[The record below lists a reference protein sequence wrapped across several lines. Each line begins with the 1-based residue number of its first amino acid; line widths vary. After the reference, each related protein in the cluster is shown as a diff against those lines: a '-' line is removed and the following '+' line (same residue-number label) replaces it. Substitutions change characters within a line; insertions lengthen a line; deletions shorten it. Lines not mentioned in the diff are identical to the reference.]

1 MRSPIEDR
9 HAAAAHNGGHD
20 QEAAADGEQPRED
33 ASDQA
38 DRHQAGAAIAG
49 VMLTD
54 RSPSFSVNLRRPNAF
69 AGAHRH

>member
-1 MRSPIEDR
+1 
-9 HAAAAHNGGHD
+9 
-20 QEAAADGEQPRED
+20 
-33 ASDQA
+33 
-38 DRHQAGAAIAG
+38 